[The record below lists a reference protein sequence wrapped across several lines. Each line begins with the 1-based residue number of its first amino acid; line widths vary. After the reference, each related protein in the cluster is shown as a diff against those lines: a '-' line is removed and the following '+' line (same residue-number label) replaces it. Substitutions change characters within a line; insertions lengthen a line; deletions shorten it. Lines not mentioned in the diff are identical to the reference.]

1 MSEPQQQLDPS
12 ALSPADL
19 VRLLEAS
26 GSEGVTMVEIQSD
39 IAAGCPVNGDGTINL
54 IHYTAWLVSRSDG

>member
-1 MSEPQQQLDPS
+1 MSQPQQQLDPS

-26 GSEGVTMVEIQSD
+26 GAEGVTVAAVESD
-39 IAAGCPVNGDGTINL
+39 LAAGCPINGDGTINL